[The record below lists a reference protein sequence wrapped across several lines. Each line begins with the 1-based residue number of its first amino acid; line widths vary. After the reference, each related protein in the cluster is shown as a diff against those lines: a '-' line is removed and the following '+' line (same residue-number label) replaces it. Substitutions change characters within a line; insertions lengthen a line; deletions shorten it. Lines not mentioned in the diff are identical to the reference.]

1 MEGPEYLFK
10 RVNYFVVE
18 KCQELYKYL
27 NSALVLSQKIQVG
40 GLIFGVSTAFS
51 MNVRLLSL
59 QHLMVDLWEET
70 VRCNQVYPLVDLV

>member
-10 RVNYFVVE
+10 RVDYFVVE
-18 KCQELYKYL
+18 KCQELDKYL

-59 QHLMVDLWEET
+59 QHLMIDLWEET
-70 VRCNQVYPLVDLV
+70 VRCNQVYSLVDLV

>member
-10 RVNYFVVE
+10 RVDYFVVE
-18 KCQELYKYL
+18 KCQELHEYL

-59 QHLMVDLWEET
+59 
-70 VRCNQVYPLVDLV
+70 